1 MAKKNWYGV
10 TDETQL
16 ITPALLV
23 YPNRIQQNIE
33 SMIAVA
39 KDVSRLIPHVK
50 TYKMKAIVKLQMER
64 GIKQFKCANLG
75 EVEMLIGC
83 RVEHILLAIQPTRE
97 KAIRLLQLQQENPAI
112 TFSTLVDNLDSLE
125 LFAELAATTGQKMQ
139 LWLDVNNGMNRTGIL
154 PEKGAALY
162 QKITQNPDLKAKGVH
177 VYDGHIRPLELEKRV
192 LKCNED
198 FRAVADMLAQIETQ
212 GMEVENL
219 ITGGSPSFY
228 PHSLRQH
235 TLLSP
240 GTTLLWDLG
249 YQKIW
254 KESPFVQA
262 AVLATRLISKP
273 ADHFYCFDL
282 GHKAVASEMPLPR
295 VKILGLEGAVHKG
308 QSEEHLIL
316 EYKEPTNF
324 KIGDLFYAIPYHI
337 CPTVAKYQK
346 AYTVQDGAIGPF
358 WEIEARDYQIGL
370 AL

>member
-1 MAKKNWYGV
+1 
-10 TDETQL
+10 
-16 ITPALLV
+16 
-23 YPNRIQQNIE
+23 
-33 SMIAVA
+33 
-39 KDVSRLIPHVK
+39 
-50 TYKMKAIVKLQMER
+50 
-64 GIKQFKCANLG
+64 
-75 EVEMLIGC
+75 MLIGC
-83 RVEHILLAIQPTRE
+83 GVEHILLAIQPTRE
-97 KAIRLLQLQQENPAI
+97 KAIRFLQLQKENPAI
-112 TFSTLVDNLDSLE
+112 AFSTLVDNLDSLQ

-139 LWLDVNNGMNRTGIL
+139 LWLDVNNGMNRTGIV

-162 QKITQNPDLKAKGVH
+162 QKIIQNPDLKAKGVH

-192 LKCNED
+192 LKCHED
-198 FRAVADMLAQIETQ
+198 FRAVADMLAQIEAQ
-212 GMEVENL
+212 GMKVENL

-295 VKILGLEGAVHKG
+295 VEILGLEGAVHKG

-316 EYKEPTNF
+316 EYKEPNDF
-324 KIGDLFYAIPYHI
+324 KVGDLFYAIPYHI

-346 AYTVQDGAIGPF
+346 AYAIKDGVIGSF
-358 WEIEARDYQIGL
+358 WEIEARDYQIGHRL
-370 AL
+370 

>member
-1 MAKKNWYGV
+1 MAKENWYRV
-10 TDETQL
+10 REEAQL
-16 ITPALLV
+16 MTPALLV
-23 YPNRIQQNIE
+23 YPDRIQQNIE

-39 KDVSRLIPHVK
+39 KDVNRLIPHVK

-83 RVEHILLAIQPTRE
+83 EVAHILLAIQPTRE
-97 KAIRLLQLQQENPAI
+97 KAIRFLQLQKENPAI
-112 TFSTLVDNLDSLE
+112 AFSTLVDNLDSLR
-125 LFAELAATTGQKMQ
+125 LFAELAATKGQKMQ

-162 QKITQNPDLKAKGVH
+162 EQITQNSHLIAKGVH

-192 LKCNED
+192 LKCQED
-198 FRAVADMLAQIETQ
+198 FRAVADMLAQIEAQ
-212 GMEVENL
+212 GMKVENL

-295 VKILGLEGAVHKG
+295 VEILGLEGAVHKG

-316 EYKEPTNF
+316 EYKEPNDF
-324 KIGDLFYAIPYHI
+324 KVGDLFYAIPYHI

-346 AYTVQDGAIGPF
+346 AYEIKDGVIGSF
-358 WEIEARDYQIGL
+358 WEIEARDYQIGHRL
-370 AL
+370 